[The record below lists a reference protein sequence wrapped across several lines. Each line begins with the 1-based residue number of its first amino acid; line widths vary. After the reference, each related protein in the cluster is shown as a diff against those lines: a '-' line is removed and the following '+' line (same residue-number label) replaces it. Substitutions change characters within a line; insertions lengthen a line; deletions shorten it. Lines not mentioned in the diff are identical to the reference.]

1 MLVGQVGKVGSD
13 WRGGGRCGRLAT
25 TAWVDNRTVGRPHA
39 VASTAGRG
47 VGVVVQAVVV
57 VRWKVVNTGRS
68 NGRGRRQARQAER
81 ASSSKSASQCS
92 QRASKR
98 TQQSKATQVDG
109 SGRGR
114 GASADCCR
122 AVIRGSVNPLVGG
135 NRARIQVPDSL
146 QQDLSQGTILSAALP
161 GHV

>member
-1 MLVGQVGKVGSD
+1 MVEDNDRQ
-13 WRGGGRCGRLAT
+13 GRQ
-25 TAWVDNRTVGRPHA
+25 
-39 VASTAGRG
+39 S
-47 VGVVVQAVVV
+47 
-57 VRWKVVNTGRS
+57 
-68 NGRGRRQARQAER
+68 ER
-81 ASSSKSASQCS
+81 AAASQ
-92 QRASKR
+92 QASAASEQAS
-98 TQQSKATQVDG
+98 TQQSRATQVDG

>member
-1 MLVGQVGKVGSD
+1 MVEDDDRQ
-13 WRGGGRCGRLAT
+13 GRQ
-25 TAWVDNRTVGRPHA
+25 
-39 VASTAGRG
+39 S
-47 VGVVVQAVVV
+47 
-57 VRWKVVNTGRS
+57 
-68 NGRGRRQARQAER
+68 ER
-81 ASSSKSASQCS
+81 AAASQ
-92 QRASKR
+92 QASEQAS
-98 TQQSKATQVDG
+98 TQQSRATQVDG